1 MATATGSWTGVGNG
15 VEARV
20 IVNLNWSGGIL
31 SWSGQIETRNG
42 WASGNDPWEGTGAF
56 AASGTANWK
65 TSTNGKTTIKSG
77 SRTVAQKSS
86 AQSFSQTFKVSNLVN
101 TSLTRSATV
110 SLTVPGT
117 GTGGTP
123 TTTPPI
129 TTAYISDYRVD
140 VSWGDPPAG
149 VTHIEL
155 QRSVDRG
162 PFEWMGRYPAV
173 ISTSGGT
180 RTYHPDKT
188 TRPNRHYR
196 YRGKWANASMPPADQ
211 YGPWSASYSNA
222 WEDTSPPKPA
232 PPSVSRTAAGD
243 IRVGLTQP
251 PSGDVGTGATW
262 EVQATTDGGSTWT
275 TVKTG
280 IAKTATSWTHTGTDP
295 ALSYAYRTCLRA
307 EYGDQPRSWYSD
319 PSKTITTAVKPLQ
332 PTRLGPSVADATDP
346 ITLTWRHNPG
356 TDEAPQTGYE
366 VAWRLWSDGTPGDG
380 VYSWNYMGRVNS
392 DVASAVIPAG
402 TWENRYYDSATSTWV
417 DGVEVRVKTYGIS
430 PSGSDFSES
439 LLLSLNGK
447 PVVTITEPAGTL
459 PGPELTARWA
469 YSDDDYGEETR
480 SAAWRATLLSATGDV
495 LEVRSGSSDKAVRF
509 RTVLANEATYT
520 LRVQARDWT
529 GQWSAVAETTVV
541 TVFLTPPAP
550 TLEAWFSPD
559 DGHTVLTVDVPAPA
573 ESEEP
578 VDHLRIERAVPGGW
592 AIVEAA
598 AQPGQTVTDMIPPL
612 GQAVTYRAVSVAAI
626 TSTAY
631 SSHTVVDT
639 TTNWIF
645 INHGPGFGRV
655 VRTQRGVSA
664 GRRTSRERSRH
675 HFAGRADAVELAGP
689 AVTRTWTVSTG
700 LLHECIVGEQPEQP
714 TWEQFD
720 DLAVAAAPV
729 CLRGPHGLRAFCSV
743 DEADESGLYE
753 DTSQVTLKF
762 TSIDWTENVT

>member
-1 MATATGSWTGVGNG
+1 MATATSTWLKLDPSSVAVVANLTWAGGV
-15 VEARV
+15 
-20 IVNLNWSGGIL
+20 L
-31 SWSGQIETRNG
+31 SWSGQVQTKDG
-42 WASGNDPWEGTGAF
+42 WASGNDPWEVSGAF
-56 AASGTANWK
+56 TGSGTVSWK

-77 SRTVAQKSS
+77 SKTVAQKSTD
-86 AQSFSQTFKVSNLVN
+86 QKFSITFKMSNLAY
-101 TSLTRSATV
+101 TSSARSVTV
-110 SLTVPGT
+110 SITVPGT

-123 TTTPPI
+123 TTVPPI
-129 TTAYISDYRVD
+129 TTQYVSDYRVD
-140 VSWGDPPAG
+140 VSWGDPPTG

-196 YRGKWANASMPPADQ
+196 YRGKWANASLPPADQ

-332 PTRLGPSVADATDP
+332 PTRIAPSVADATDP

-366 VAWRLWSDGTPGDG
+366 VAWRLWSDGTPGEG
-380 VYSWNYMGRVNS
+380 VYPWNYMGQVNS

-402 TWENRYYDSATSTWV
+402 TWENRYFDGTNGIWV
-417 DGVEVRVKTYGIS
+417 DGVEVRVRTKGIS
-430 PSGSDFSES
+430 PTWSDFSAS
-439 LLLSLNGK
+439 HFLALNRK
-447 PVVTITEPAGTL
+447 PTVTITEPVGPL
-459 PGPELTARWA
+459 PGPELTARWL
-469 YSDDDYGEETR
+469 YSDDDYGDETR
-480 SAAWRATLLSATGDV
+480 SAAWRATLLSAAGDV
-495 LEVRSGSSDKAVRF
+495 LEVRSGTTSKATTF
-509 RTVLANEATYT
+509 QTVLVNEATYT

-529 GQWSAVAETTVV
+529 GQWSAVAETTVQ
-541 TVFLTPPAP
+541 TQFLQPPVP
-550 TLEAWFSPD
+550 TLEAFFRPD
-559 DGHTVLTVDVPAPA
+559 DGHTVLTVNAPAPA
-573 ESEEP
+573 ELEEP
-578 VDHLRIERAVPGGW
+578 VDHLRVDRAGPDGWFKVADGLAPG
-592 AIVEAA
+592 E
-598 AQPGQTVTDMIPPL
+598 TVTDKLPPL
-612 GQAVTYRAVSVAAI
+612 GQAVIYRAVAVAAI
-626 TSTAY
+626 SSVAY
-631 SSHTVVDT
+631 STDEVVDT

-645 INHGPGFGRV
+645 INHGPNFDRV
-655 VRTQRGVSA
+655 VRVYANLDLPQSFGRTKTLKRYADRPSPVERA
-664 GRRTSRERSRH
+664 GIHRSRT
-675 HFAGRADAVELAGP
+675 FNLSATLFSRRARPDLTSSYDDFIAASDASAPVCVRDPNGVKLF
-689 AVTRTWTVSTG
+689 VSTG
-700 LLHECIVGEQPEQP
+700 DV
-714 TWEQFD
+714 
-720 DLAVAAAPV
+720 DLGDYPRKVHHRVSLPMTVIDYA
-729 CLRGPHGLRAFCSV
+729 
-743 DEADESGLYE
+743 E
-753 DTSQVTLKF
+753 DVT
-762 TSIDWTENVT
+762 